1 MGGTPSLDALQLCTL
16 KTAHA
21 HVMTDD
27 SVASQVG
34 CGPDGC
40 QSPAADENLMLVTA
54 NGLIS
59 RTKLLDVKVYGLG
72 AKGLRLLK
80 LGAGD
85 VVQSVT
91 PLKATAEVPLGS
103 AATLSS
109 SGSYDED
116 DA

>member
-1 MGGTPSLDALQLCTL
+1 MH
-16 KTAHA
+16 HA
-21 HVMTDD
+21 PVLRRWDIHEVMVLWTT
-27 SVASQVG
+27 QVG

-40 QSPAADENLMLVTA
+40 ESPAADENLMIVTA

-59 RTKLLDVKVYGLG
+59 RTKLLDVKVYGLQ

-80 LGAGD
+80 LGEGD

-91 PLKATAEVPLGS
+91 PLKAAAELPLGS
-103 AATLSS
+103 AVTLSATQ
-109 SGSYDED
+109 SYDED